1 MTEVRQWVRRGHE
14 TRVFGV
20 EKTAIKKAP
29 SGARTLN
36 PHEEVSDET
45 DK

>member
-14 TRVFGV
+14 TRMSDEKGV
-20 EKTAIKKAP
+20 AIKKAP
-29 SGARTLN
+29 YGAHTLN
-36 PHEEVSDET
+36 PHKEVSDET